1 MKRSRLGRKGNL
13 GKTKK
18 RLQKL
23 IESESEKSQ
32 FDDAIKLAKEK
43 GFTKKRFMEGAKGL
57 QLKFQ
62 MEWMLE
68 PVTSE
73 RSVSLKRDI
82 AKSDRLMGY
91 AGKNW

>member
-1 MKRSRLGRKGNL
+1 
-13 GKTKK
+13 
-18 RLQKL
+18 LQKL
-23 IESESEKSQ
+23 IESTSEKSQ
-32 FDDAIKLAKEK
+32 FDDAIRLAKKK
-43 GFTKKRFMEGAKGL
+43 GFSKKGFIEGAKGL

-73 RSVSLKRDI
+73 RSASLKRDI

-91 AGKNW
+91 AERNW